1 MQTKTKRSHGGTQ
14 RYDTSTGKYVSNRTV
29 NSSTKK
35 RK

>member
-14 RYDTSTGKYVSNRTV
+14 RYDTSTGKYVSNRAL
-29 NSSTKK
+29 NSTPKK